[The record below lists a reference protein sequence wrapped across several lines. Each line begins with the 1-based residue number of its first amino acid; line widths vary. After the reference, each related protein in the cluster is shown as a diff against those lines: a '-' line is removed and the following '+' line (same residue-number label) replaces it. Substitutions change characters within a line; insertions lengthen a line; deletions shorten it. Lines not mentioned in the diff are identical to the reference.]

1 MQFVPQII
9 FLICLAVAA
18 YIFAKNVGTI
28 RENILSGRNLDRSDR
43 KKERLNTMLR
53 VAFGQ
58 SKMGVRPIP
67 AVLHFIVYAGFI
79 LINIEVAE
87 IIIDGLFGTHRVLH
101 FLGPVYDVAI
111 AFFEI
116 LAILVLIAC
125 VIFLTRRFI
134 SKIAR
139 FHSPEM
145 KGWPTKDATFIL
157 LIEICLMFALLVMN
171 GADHVLQNRDVAHY
185 TEAGLYPISIYLFP
199 WMDAMTTSSL
209 VMIERIA
216 WWVHILGIL
225 AFLNYLPFSKHFHII
240 LAFPNTYYS
249 NLEPKG
255 ALPNMESVTTE
266 VQMMMGIATENPDQA
281 PPESFGAKDV
291 TNLTWKNLMDSYTCT
306 ECGRCTSVCPANL
319 TGKVLSPRKV
329 VMSVRDRLEDFGNER
344 DGKKEKEEG
353 KNLHSFI
360 SKEEL
365 WACTSCNA
373 CTDACPINIDPLDII
388 VQMRQYLVMEESSAP
403 QELNM
408 MFTNMENNGA
418 PWQFPPSD
426 RDAWKNNLNEA

>member
-1 MQFVPQII
+1 
-9 FLICLAVAA
+9 
-18 YIFAKNVGTI
+18 
-28 RENILSGRNLDRSDR
+28 
-43 KKERLNTMLR
+43 
-53 VAFGQ
+53 
-58 SKMGVRPIP
+58 
-67 AVLHFIVYAGFI
+67 
-79 LINIEVAE
+79 
-87 IIIDGLFGTHRVLH
+87 
-101 FLGPVYDVAI
+101 
-111 AFFEI
+111 
-116 LAILVLIAC
+116 
-125 VIFLTRRFI
+125 
-134 SKIAR
+134 
-139 FHSPEM
+139 
-145 KGWPTKDATFIL
+145 
-157 LIEICLMFALLVMN
+157 
-171 GADHVLQNRDVAHY
+171 
-185 TEAGLYPISIYLFP
+185 
-199 WMDAMTTSSL
+199 
-209 VMIERIA
+209 
-216 WWVHILGIL
+216 
-225 AFLNYLPFSKHFHII
+225 
-240 LAFPNTYYS
+240 
-249 NLEPKG
+249 
-255 ALPNMESVTTE
+255 
-266 VQMMMGIATENPDQA
+266 
-281 PPESFGAKDV
+281 
-291 TNLTWKNLMDSYTCT
+291 MDSYTCT